1 MPYLFL
7 LLLSFFCLFSACR
20 ESPETAVPSLVT
32 KLSSSESG
40 DRNRAALKLASY
52 GKKAEPAVKPLI
64 RLLQDDNGGVR
75 SSAAYALRQID
86 TLEARKALDE
96 YQK

>member
-1 MPYLFL
+1 MQFL
-7 LLLSFFCLFSACR
+7 LIVFLSFFCLFSACK
-20 ESPETAVPSLVT
+20 ESSETAVPFLVSQ
-32 KLSSSESG
+32 LSSKESG
-40 DRNRAALKLASY
+40 DRNKAALKLASY
-52 GKKAEPAVKPLI
+52 GKEAGPAVKPLI